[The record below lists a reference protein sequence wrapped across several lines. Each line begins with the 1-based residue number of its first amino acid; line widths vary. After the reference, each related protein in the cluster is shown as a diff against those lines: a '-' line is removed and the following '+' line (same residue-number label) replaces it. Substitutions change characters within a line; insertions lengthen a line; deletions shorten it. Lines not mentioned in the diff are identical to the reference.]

1 MKILTKKRAGS
12 AHIIVLAV
20 LVLISVFSAFIIRQL
35 QADIFQINAY
45 SLQMQGYYLSD
56 EAASAA
62 ISALLA
68 DDDASLLKTGTFPM
82 SDTFT
87 HTFSGEKVGVSEIT
101 MTKETHPYYD
111 EDKDWIVIRIS
122 TAIPDTRAE
131 RSGQSFTYEMTVM
144 ILSENPLVQLYNINP
159 DDI

>member
-1 MKILTKKRAGS
+1 MKFLTKKRAGS

-20 LVLISVFSAFIIRQL
+20 LVLISVFSAFIVHQL

-62 ISALLA
+62 VSALRA

-82 SDTFT
+82 TDTFK
-87 HTFSGEKVGVSEIT
+87 HVFSGEQVGVSTIT
-101 MTKETHPYYD
+101 MTKETHPYY
-111 EDKDWIVIRIS
+111 EEEKDWIVIRIT
-122 TAIPDTRAE
+122 TAIPDPRASRAGE
-131 RSGQSFTYEMTVM
+131 DFTYQATV
-144 ILSENPLVQLYNINP
+144 LVLVENPLIQLYNINP
-159 DDI
+159 DEL